1 MDLARPQ
8 WHIRGASESGGEA
21 SHLGFS
27 ADLPLGKTNVP
38 GDLDVPEQLQTP
50 TERSETHTEQLK
62 QLKTR
67 TEQLEQLK
75 RSAEQSQACEG
86 PG

>member
-1 MDLARPQ
+1 MPVSLAGSP
-8 WHIRGASESGGEA
+8 
-21 SHLGFS
+21 HLGFS
-27 ADLPLGKTNVP
+27 ADLLLGKTNVP
-38 GDLDVPEQLQTP
+38 GDLGVPEKLQTP
-50 TERSETHTEQLK
+50 TEQFETHTEQLK